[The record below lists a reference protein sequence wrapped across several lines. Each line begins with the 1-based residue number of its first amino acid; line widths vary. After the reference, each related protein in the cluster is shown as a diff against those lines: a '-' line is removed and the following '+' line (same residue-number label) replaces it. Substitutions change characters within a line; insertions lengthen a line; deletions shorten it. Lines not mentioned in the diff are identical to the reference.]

1 MELINNLFPQNS
13 IDAAIKLLKV
23 RRDLENSIPLYLN
36 DYGFCKLGKSKDNL
50 PFIRFIDY
58 RRKIFLC
65 YRKNDIS
72 SRTSKARELMQK
84 LIESLYDMCLHNSN
98 YQVIYGYLISTSND
112 NTQYSRSSGQSPS
125 ADIIVNN
132 ITINVLSGE
141 SLLRYVFQDSLQH
154 IIEHMKTRVNELFE
168 SDHNN
173 NSAISDTL

>member
-36 DYGFCKLGKSKDNL
+36 DYGFSKLGKSRDIKL
-50 PFIRFIDY
+50 PFARFIDY

-72 SRTSKARELMQK
+72 SRTSKARQMKQK

-98 YQVIYGYLISTSND
+98 YQVIYGYLIPTSND
-112 NTQYSRSSGQSPS
+112 NSQYS

-154 IIEHMKTRVNELFE
+154 V
-168 SDHNN
+168 
-173 NSAISDTL
+173 

>member
-36 DYGFCKLGKSKDNL
+36 DYGFCKLGKS
-50 PFIRFIDY
+50 
-58 RRKIFLC
+58 
-65 YRKNDIS
+65 
-72 SRTSKARELMQK
+72 
-84 LIESLYDMCLHNSN
+84 
-98 YQVIYGYLISTSND
+98 ND
-112 NTQYSRSSGQSPS
+112 NYS

-141 SLLRYVFQDSLQH
+141 ALLRYVFQDSLQH
-154 IIEHMKTRVNELFE
+154 IIEHMKTKVNDMFE

-173 NSAISDTL
+173 SSAISDTS

>member
-1 MELINNLFPQNS
+1 MELINNLF
-13 IDAAIKLLKV
+13 
-23 RRDLENSIPLYLN
+23 LENSIPLYLN

-50 PFIRFIDY
+50 PFMRFINY

-72 SRTSKARELMQK
+72 SRTSKAREMKQK

-98 YQVIYGYLISTSND
+98 YQVIYGYLIPTIND
-112 NTQYSRSSGQSPS
+112 NSQYS

-154 IIEHMKTRVNELFE
+154 VIESMSIRVNELFE

-173 NSAISDTL
+173 SSAISDTS

>member
-13 IDAAIKLLKV
+13 IGAAIKLLKV
-23 RRDLENSIPLYLN
+23 RRDFENNIPIYLN
-36 DYGFCKLGKSKDNL
+36 EYGFSKLGKSRDKL
-50 PFIRFIDY
+50 PFARFIDY
-58 RRKIFLC
+58 KRKIFLC

-72 SRTSKARELMQK
+72 NKTSKAREMKQK

-98 YQVIYGYLISTSND
+98 YQVIYGYLIPTSNE
-112 NTQYSRSSGQSPS
+112 NTQYS

-154 IIEHMKTRVNELFE
+154 VIESMSRRVNELFE
-168 SDHNN
+168 SDHS
-173 NSAISDTL
+173 NSAINDTS

>member
-23 RRDLENSIPLYLN
+23 RRDLENSIPIYLN
-36 DYGFCKLGKSKDNL
+36 EYGFSKLGKSKDNL
-50 PFIRFIDY
+50 PFIRFINY

-72 SRTSKARELMQK
+72 SRTSKAREMKQK
-84 LIESLYDMCLHNSN
+84 LIELLYDMCLHNSN
-98 YQVIYGYLISTSND
+98 YQVIYGYLIPTSNE
-112 NTQYSRSSGQSPS
+112 NYS
-125 ADIIVNN
+125 ADIIVNS

-141 SLLRYVFQDSLQH
+141 ALLRYVFQDSVQH
-154 IIEHMKTRVNELFE
+154 VIEHMKTRVNELFE

-173 NSAISDTL
+173 SAINDTS